1 MDLHNDWYE
10 EKRSAYLYQTMSKHE
25 QNPQHQ
31 LLFSEL
37 ATAAEKQAA
46 IWAQKIK
53 DAGGPVTLPYQPDFR
68 TRLVSWLIQLCGTK
82 RLRYVLPTMKVR
94 GMSIYLDPSPLSPFT
109 GQKNS
114 LEQRHKSISNGGNL
128 RAAVFGVN
136 DGLISNA
143 SLLLGVAGANAPH
156 HLIVLSGI
164 AGLLAGACSM
174 AAGEYV
180 SVSSQRELYEYQ
192 IELERKELEFY
203 PDEEAAELA
212 MIYQAR
218 GLPEEEAHR
227 FARLLISMPDK
238 ALDTLAKEELGLNP
252 QELGSPWG
260 AAISSFFS
268 FTLGAAIPLVPYIIG
283 NTFWHLTVMI
293 GVTAV
298 ALFSIGAALSLFTN
312 RSALASG
319 LRMLLIGAAA
329 GSVTYGVGSL
339 LGIALH

>member
-1 MDLHNDWYE
+1 MEIINDWNE
-10 EKRSAYLYQTMSKHE
+10 EKRSAYLYQIMSKHE
-25 QNPQHQ
+25 KNLQHK

-37 ATAAEKQAA
+37 AAAANKQAA

-53 DAGGPVTLPYQPDFR
+53 DAGDEVPLHYQPDLR
-68 TRLVSWLIQLCGTK
+68 ARVISWLIQLCGTK

-94 GMSIYLDPSPLSPFT
+94 GMSIYMDPSPLSPFPT
-109 GQKNS
+109 QKNS
-114 LEQRHKSISNGGNL
+114 LEQRHKSITNGGNL

-143 SLLLGVAGANAPH
+143 SLLLGITGANAPH
-156 HLIVLSGI
+156 HLIILSGI

-192 IELERKELEFY
+192 IELERKELEIY

-218 GLPEEEAHR
+218 GLPKEEAQR
-227 FARLLISMPDK
+227 FAKLLISMPDK

-260 AAISSFFS
+260 AALSSFFS
-268 FTLGAAIPLVPYIIG
+268 FTCGAAIPLVPYCIS
-283 NTFWHLTVMI
+283 NASSNLPVMI
-293 GVTAV
+293 GVTAF
-298 ALFSIGAALSLFTN
+298 ALFTIGAALSLFTN
-312 RSALASG
+312 RSAMASG
-319 LRMLLIGAAA
+319 LRMLLIGTAA
-329 GSVTYGVGSL
+329 GSMTYAVGSL
-339 LGIALH
+339 LGVALH